1 MKTHK
6 QMILYQIHDPSGDI
20 PQMAIDL
27 FANNNDKTIELA
39 KTWRQP
45 IPECFRDIHN
55 SVVWNEYGDMFVIWG
70 SWEGAFRV
78 GDFSPKSYADIY
90 AGKVSRI
97 QNQFTQLLD
106 WLLISSE
113 PFRLIQSPLCSSCL
127 QGRQIVLESKRPR
140 QVFTIIW
147 TTFFNLDRFR
157 VRKYGLKNRTE

>member
-55 SVVWNEYGDMFVIWG
+55 SVVWNEYGDMFMIWG

-78 GDFSPKSYADIY
+78 GDFSPKSYAGYLRRKSFSYSESVY
-90 AGKVSRI
+90 AAAWLIVDFLWAI
-97 QNQFTQLLD
+97 Q
-106 WLLISSE
+106 I
-113 PFRLIQSPLCSSCL
+113 
-127 QGRQIVLESKRPR
+127 K
-140 QVFTIIW
+140 
-147 TTFFNLDRFR
+147 
-157 VRKYGLKNRTE
+157 